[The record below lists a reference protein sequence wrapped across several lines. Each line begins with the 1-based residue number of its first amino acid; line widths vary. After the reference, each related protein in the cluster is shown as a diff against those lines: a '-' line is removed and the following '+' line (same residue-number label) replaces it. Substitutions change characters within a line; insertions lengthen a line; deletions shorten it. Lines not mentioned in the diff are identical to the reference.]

1 MGNCSSAPSEDRAA
15 IAVSKEIDKRLKAEQ
30 EISSTAVKLLLLGT
44 GETGKSTILKQLKL
58 IHGIGFSEDERRTFR
73 SAIILN
79 VITCAKTLVKAM
91 TTLKIPFGFVPS
103 SIPKP
108 EKLEN
113 QSTSMIHMDGDQCL
127 SMDGGVRSH
136 GGGDSHIKLDY
147 IAHAAAAQF
156 GKLGPESKIPHYA
169 HFVESCD
176 ISFCFGGTENGMPL
190 EVLDA
195 VTKTWKDSGIQYCY
209 SRSNE
214 FQLLDSCGYFMG
226 DLQRICAAE
235 FEPTDQDIL
244 AARILTT
251 KVAEIKFLVQDVQFV
266 VYDLGGQ
273 RSERKK
279 WVPYFDNVQAII
291 FLVAISSYDQVCFE
305 DGSTNRMVESMT
317 LFSSICNHAAFRKTS
332 MLVFMN
338 KIDLF
343 KSKLETSPI
352 QEFFPNFTGAN
363 TFENASEFFSRQ
375 FVNLN
380 KYPEKKMYIH
390 FTWAT
395 DTKQITKVLATVNH
409 IILSSNLDQSGL

>member
-1 MGNCSSAPSEDRAA
+1 MGNCTSAPTAEEKVAVQ
-15 IAVSKEIDKRLKAEQ
+15 VSKEIDKKLKAEQ
-30 EISSTAVKLLLLGT
+30 ETSSTIVKLLLLGA

-73 SAIILN
+73 SAITLN
-79 VITCAKTLVKAM
+79 VMTCAKTLVKSM
-91 TTLKIPFGFVPS
+91 TALKIPFGFVPS
-103 SIPKP
+103 SVPKP
-108 EKLEN
+108 DRQES
-113 QSTSMIHMDGDQCL
+113 QSTSNINMDGDGL
-127 SMDGGVRSH
+127 GYRGESKFKH
-136 GGGDSHIKLDY
+136 DY
-147 IAHAAAAQF
+147 IALAAAADF
-156 GKLGPESKIPHYA
+156 ESRTDYKIPDFA
-169 HFVESCD
+169 HLVESCD
-176 ISFCFGGTENGMPL
+176 ITFCFGGSDNTMPV
-190 EVLDA
+190 EIYEAVLQ
-195 VTKTWKDSGIQYCY
+195 TWKDSGIQYCF
-209 SRSNE
+209 SRANE
-214 FQLLDSCGYFMG
+214 FQLLDSCAYFMA
-226 DLQRICAAE
+226 DLPRICDSA
-235 FEPTDQDIL
+235 FVPTDQDIL

-251 KVAEIKFLVQDVQFV
+251 RVAEIKFMVQDVQFV

-317 LFSSICNHAAFRKTS
+317 LFSSICNHPAFKKTS

-343 KSKLETSPI
+343 KLKLETSPV
-352 QEFFPNFTGAN
+352 QDHFPNFTGAN

-375 FVNLN
+375 FVSLN
-380 KYPEKKMYIH
+380 KCPEKKMYIH